1 MFNPRIVL
9 LLRVSFVFIYYCMPQ
24 LDKFAYAPQVFWL
37 VLVFFAVYT
46 LVLRSG
52 LTTLYKVLVFRKKF
66 LGILHVATSSL
77 VFETTLVRLFTTKFV
92 STFVQGR
99 NNAEFAVR
107 FIENSLVEKKL
118 SYEVLRNVRY
128 HLVFLSIS
136 PRFVGVKLGL
146 IPTSK
151 KHASLKL
158 V

>member
-1 MFNPRIVL
+1 
-9 LLRVSFVFIYYCMPQ
+9 MPQ

-37 VLVFFAVYT
+37 VLIFFAVYT

-66 LGILHVATSSL
+66 LGILHTATSSL
-77 VFETTLVRLFTTKFV
+77 IFETTLVRLFTIKFV
-92 STFVQGR
+92 STFLQSR
-99 NNAEFAVR
+99 NNVEFVSR
-107 FIENSLVEKKL
+107 FLESSLIEKKL

-128 HLVFLSIS
+128 NLVFLSIS
-136 PRFVGVKLGL
+136 PRFVGIKLGL

-151 KHASLKL
+151 RYASLKF